1 MGRDPLD
8 TSLDV
13 LIDQALSVAA
23 QLRRTE
29 VVRVSF
35 ATIGVDAHAL
45 ADTVAAA
52 RATANHAR
60 AVRDREAALTLVSQ
74 EDGAALLHE
83 TQFWVQRTRLALS
96 DPNIDAPHAAA
107 AVLATLRHVRTLRA
121 MTTAVRTSLQALI
134 VRRDQLSGVTHIAAL
149 IDAGAALADRI
160 DNHRVESENLYAARA
175 IACARARAE
184 AGALRATLRDVRRT
198 WRAAAIGNRLMPPFD
213 LRLAAAATATRRT
226 GPRAADPAAPPRRRW
241 RAASRCAT
249 DGGGRRRCARRRAG
263 AAVRARRPDR
273 GGASGSGRRRLGHPP
288 PRAGGAGGDRGGV
301 GAGRIRCCVRRLPVA
316 LLILGAPAPRWM
328 ACDRSAA
335 SRTGFRHV
343 GRGL

>member
-35 ATIGVDAHAL
+35 ATIGIDAHAL

-74 EDGAALLHE
+74 EDGAALLEE

-121 MTTAVRTSLQALI
+121 MATAVRTPLQALL

-160 DNHRVESENLYAARA
+160 DKHKVESETLYAARA
-175 IACARARAE
+175 VACASARAE

-213 LRLAAAATATRRT
+213 LRLAAAATANRRT
-226 GPRAADPAAPPRRRW
+226 GPRAADPAAPP
-241 RAASRCAT
+241 A
-249 DGGGRRRCARRRAG
+249 DAG
-263 AAVRARRPDR
+263 APPAGAPPTGADGAALPDAEPAQPCAPVDLIAAVPAVRDD
-273 GGASGSGRRRLGHPP
+273 GASVILRHALE
-288 PRAGGAGGDRGGV
+288 
-301 GAGRIRCCVRRLPVA
+301 VRVV
-316 LLILGAPAPRWM
+316 
-328 ACDRSAA
+328 
-335 SRTGFRHV
+335 TEEE
-343 GRGL
+343 